1 MRLLAVDD
9 EVDLLLLYRVALE
22 VDGHEIVEATN
33 GTDALQRAREAAT
46 SEPFDLVLL
55 DMMLPGIDGLDVLA
69 GLRGDPAT
77 RDVPVVIVSARIGV
91 DDQIRGLEA
100 GAIAYLT
107 KPFSIDQLRG
117 LIRAVGAAPRS
128 EVERRRSDTLGQLRA
143 DDPARW
149 SP

>member
-1 MRLLAVDD
+1 M
-9 EVDLLLLYRVALE
+9 
-22 VDGHEIVEATN
+22 EATN

-46 SEPFDLVLL
+46 GEPFDLVLL

-107 KPFSIDQLRG
+107 KPFSIDHLRG